1 MKFTGHERDLG
12 NLSSAADDLD
22 YMHARFYNPQTGRFL
37 STDPRPQRRSL
48 TSSQFWNRYGYSAGN
63 PLKYVDPNGKCAV
76 PAGLKEGQVGIC
88 IEAFIA
94 AGRIAGIGFGDNRDF
109 QENDPNGTARIS
121 YKSIIDP
128 QSGAIVKETTQA
140 GVTKAGLTEGLSVGK
155 QGTVDAVG
163 GSATTPEGTRFSI
176 YLSGK
181 NGFAAINRLGSI
193 GVLADFTV
201 DRSGGVGVNSNSRTK
216 GYPSIEGY
224 AYRIVQGELVI
235 QVLFKV
241 PEEDPSQLD
250 EPMDT
255 PLAQ

>member
-12 NLSSAADDLD
+12 NPSSAADDLD
-22 YMHARFYNPQTGRFL
+22 YMHARFYNPQVGRFL

-94 AGRIAGIGFGDNRDF
+94 AGRIAGIGFGDNRTF
-109 QENDPNGTARIS
+109 EPNDPNATARIS

-128 QSGAIVKETTQA
+128 QSGEIVKETTQA

-181 NGFAAINRLGSI
+181 NGFAAINRLGAI

-201 DRSGGVGVNSNSRTK
+201 DRGGGVTPNDNSATK
-216 GYPSIEGY
+216 GYPSVEGY

-235 QVLFKV
+235 EVIYRS
-241 PEEDPSQLD
+241 PEKTPSELDGPVD
-250 EPMDT
+250 EP
-255 PLAQ
+255 LSQ